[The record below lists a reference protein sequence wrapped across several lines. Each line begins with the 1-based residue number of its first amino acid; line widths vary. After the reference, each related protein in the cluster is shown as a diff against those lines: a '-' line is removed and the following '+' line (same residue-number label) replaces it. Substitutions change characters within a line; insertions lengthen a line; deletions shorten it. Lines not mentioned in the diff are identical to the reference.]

1 VGVLSFSGVG
11 GNSGFAPSSYPYS
24 LHQKSGAWTNPFPD
38 LTINYHTGISF
49 GANPSYEG
57 YSFWDDYSHST
68 LIFRIN
74 GSSNYTYKYTW
85 MYTNTT
91 GYYSDTNGAHFVPN
105 TTSTYGSWNITG
117 NRNGWRGLC
126 FSDGGNTPHLMF
138 DGSSN
143 GGVYFE
149 GGGRWANY
157 YSYNNNCT
165 GFGTSTTNSAFNI
178 YCPTGVYSGG
188 RVDGTIFY
196 DANNTGYYLDP
207 NSTTSIRTVGSW
219 RSDSSTWDGEFSGK
233 IQYHSSHWYLQAAD
247 LFIYRNSGGSNVF
260 TINQSGTAT
269 ASGSI
274 TANSDRKLK
283 TNIKTLNNGLEI
295 VSKLRGV
302 RFDWIESG
310 LPSVGMIAQEV
321 EELLPELVFET
332 ERNTLE
338 GQESDKIK
346 SLDYSKIV
354 AVLIEAIKE
363 QQTYIK
369 EQDKRIDALENKVNQ
384 F

>member
-1 VGVLSFSGVG
+1 
-11 GNSGFAPSSYPYS
+11 
-24 LHQKSGAWTNPFPD
+24 
-38 LTINYHTGISF
+38 
-49 GANPSYEG
+49 
-57 YSFWDDYSHST
+57 
-68 LIFRIN
+68 
-74 GSSNYTYKYTW
+74 
-85 MYTNTT
+85 
-91 GYYSDTNGAHFVPN
+91 
-105 TTSTYGSWNITG
+105 
-117 NRNGWRGLC
+117 
-126 FSDGGNTPHLMF
+126 MF

-143 GGVYFE
+143 GGIYFE
-149 GGGRWANY
+149 GGGRWASY
-157 YSYNNNCT
+157 YSYGNNCW
-165 GFGTSTTNSAFNI
+165 GFGTSSTNSAYNL
-178 YCPTGVYSGG
+178 YAPTGVYSGG

-196 DANNTGYYLDP
+196 DSNNTGYYLDP

-219 RSDSSTWDGEFSGK
+219 RSDSSSWDGEFSGK
-233 IQYHSSHWYLQAAD
+233 MQYHSSHWYIQAAD

-283 TNIKTLNNGLEI
+283 TNIKTLENGLEI

-338 GQESDKIK
+338 GQESNKIK

-369 EQDKRIDALENKVNQ
+369 EQDKRIVALEEKIK
-384 F
+384 

>member
-1 VGVLSFSGVG
+1 LTFTGQG
-11 GNSGFAPSSYPYS
+11 GNSGNAPASYYYS
-24 LHQKSGAWTNPFPD
+24 LHQKSGGWTGPYPD
-38 LTINYHTGISF
+38 LSINYHTGISF
-49 GANPSYEG
+49 GANAGYEG
-57 YSFWDDYSHST
+57 YSFWDDAPQST
-68 LIFRIN
+68 LVFRIN
-74 GSSNYTYKYTW
+74 GSNNYSYKYYW
-85 MYTNTT
+85 QYTNTT
-91 GYYSDTNGAHFVPN
+91 GYYSDTNSAHFQPN
-105 TTSTYGSWNITG
+105 AGSSSYGSWLISG
-117 NRNGWRGLC
+117 NRNSWRGFL
-126 FSDGGNTPHLMF
+126 FSDGGNSPHLMF

-143 GGVYFE
+143 GGIYFE
-149 GGGRWANY
+149 GGGRWASY
-157 YSYNNNCT
+157 YSYGNNCW
-165 GFGTSTTNSAFNI
+165 GFGTSSTNSAYNL
-178 YCPTGVYSGG
+178 YAPTGVYSGG

-196 DANNTGYYLDP
+196 DSNNTGYYLDP

-219 RSDSSTWDGEFSGK
+219 RSDSSSWDGEFSGK
-233 IQYHSSHWYLQAAD
+233 MQYHSSHWYIQAAD

-283 TNIKTLNNGLEI
+283 TNIKTLENGLEI

-338 GQESDKIK
+338 GQESNKIK

-369 EQDKRIDALENKVNQ
+369 EQDKRIFALEEKIK
-384 F
+384 